1 MILGCQPCW
10 RPHNE
15 KQGRPAYIPGQFEQR
30 LRYALSLLPSRD
42 IDVEVA
48 NRSLGVTATER
59 LLAGFCERSLLKL
72 WTYPNPF
79 KDDGKELCDVLAVFG
94 NHVLVPDMSASSSPG
109 PAPRRAPCLSSSPA
123 SSA

>member
-1 MILGCQPCW
+1 MSVYG
-10 RPHNE
+10 
-15 KQGRPAYIPGQFEQR
+15 
-30 LRYALSLLPSRD
+30 SLAGPDLITKSRAVPPISQVSSSRD